1 MRLGG
6 NTIFDSLHVK
16 TIKLLTRLL
25 LRFIQLTE
33 LKFRYDL

>member
-6 NTIFDSLHVK
+6 NTIFDSLDVK
-16 TIKLLTRLL
+16 IIKLLTRLL

-33 LKFRYDL
+33 LKFCYDL

>member
-6 NTIFDSLHVK
+6 NTIFDSLDVK
-16 TIKLLTRLL
+16 IIKLLTRLL